1 MAWQEGA
8 ASAAQIAAKAAKKPT
23 GRNLAAKAVQQRLGP
38 HRSLAGV
45 LGGLAPFFKRRIT
58 AHWRLP
64 RFTKVERNSES
75 RLMIADNLA
84 GVRLAVPADNTA
96 RKQGRR
102 H

>member
-1 MAWQEGA
+1 MAWQGDA
-8 ASAAQIAAKAAKKPT
+8 ASAAQIAVKAAKKPT
-23 GRNLAAKAVQQRLGP
+23 GRNLAMKAAPTAVGSY
-38 HRSLAGV
+38 RSLAGA

-84 GVRLAVPADNTA
+84 SVRLAVPADNTA

>member
-1 MAWQEGA
+1 MAWQGTV

-38 HRSLAGV
+38 YRSLAGA

-58 AHWRLP
+58 AHCRLP

>member
-1 MAWQEGA
+1 MAWQGA
-8 ASAAQIAAKAAKKPT
+8 MASAARTAAKAAKKPT
-23 GRNLAAKAVQQRLGP
+23 GRNLSAKAARQRLGP
-38 HRSLAGV
+38 YRSLAGV
-45 LGGLAPFFKRRIT
+45 PGSLAPIFKRQIT
-58 AHWRLP
+58 SHWRLP

-84 GVRLAVPADNTA
+84 GVGLAVPADNTA